1 MAHIKKNKNC
11 SPENTY
17 DGTCLNFKSLQ
28 RVATKLNNNERFGSK
43 KIQIS
48 KYNSNTK
55 KKLIEEIRR
64 KLSCHSEIDLC
75 VLKNNKLFN
84 KSIVESFKPIRPK
97 GKSDWLSTIDIND
110 VMKQYERKFKDF
122 MFMGAVPI
130 DFYELYDEFA
140 NMNIKA
146 LSKLKKKIGFVFNTD
161 PSTEDGEHW
170 ISLMLDLN
178 DNTLCFFDSAGASSV
193 PKEVQNFIK
202 DLVKKAKKVGIE
214 LNVII
219 NTVAHQF
226 GDNECG
232 VYSLYFLISRLEGK
246 TCKEIFDHKIHDKEM
261 NTFRDIF
268 FRKPT

>member
-1 MAHIKKNKNC
+1 MTHIKKNKNC
-11 SPENTY
+11 SPENIY

-28 RVATKLNNNERFGSK
+28 RVASKLNNNQKFGSK

-84 KSIVESFKPIRPK
+84 KTIIESFKPIRPK
-97 GKSDWLSTIDIND
+97 GKHEWLSTIDIND
-110 VMKQYERKFKDF
+110 VMKQYEKKYKNF

-130 DFYELYDEFA
+130 DFYELYYEFA

-161 PSTEDGEHW
+161 PSYKDGEHW
-170 ISLMLDLN
+170 IAMILDLN
-178 DNTLCFFDSAGASSV
+178 DKTLCFFDSANSEPPIQV
-193 PKEVQNFIK
+193 KKFMK
-202 DLVKKAKKVGIE
+202 DLVEKGKKAGIE

-219 NTVAHQF
+219 NTIEHQM
-226 GDNECG
+226 GDSECG

-246 TCKEIFDHKIHDKEM
+246 TCKEVFNHKIHDKEM